1 MNTHF
6 DLFSILLDY
15 AVEDDRIDLMM
26 KNASSG
32 KDFTRSVGLDGAA
45 QRRARNA
52 ALVAASNFLVPEGC
66 DPFKRAEKL
75 SKAVV
80 RFRDFLWPRLQRGA
94 RLELLPH
101 EVWLKRAFL
110 ADKDVPA
117 SPDYLYKTLF
127 K

>member
-52 ALVAASNFLVPEGC
+52 ALVAASDFLVPEGC
-66 DPFKRAEKL
+66 DPFKRAKKL
-75 SKAVV
+75 SEAVV
-80 RFRDFLWPRLQRGA
+80 RFRDYLWPRLKRGA

-110 ADKDVPA
+110 ADKDVPDDA
-117 SPDYLYKTLF
+117 GYLYKSLF